1 MFKRTLAS
9 LVMFAALF
17 AGSAAQAAECR
28 LAYTAKI
35 HYAPQILALQKG
47 WFDTADTKVVGVD
60 LGMSAGIAAAEALVS
75 GSADVAVMGDVPAL
89 FALAS
94 ARPCVLVAS
103 YGGGEGMHSLVV
115 SQQSGI
121 TSPKN
126 LEGKKIGVHFGSST
140 HGAISL
146 YLKAH
151 GLLDSVK
158 LVNIKQSA
166 LVEALITGDIDAL
179 AASEPSPS
187 LALRKVAGTTRLATL
202 GGLGNDYPL
211 MMVASK
217 AFADAH
223 PEAIKALIA
232 GTRKGVDYINSDPAS
247 AGTELSKV
255 TGVSA
260 QLEQDTLRKL
270 DWQVRLNEPILAS
283 LEQTAAFLHSIGRLK
298 KIPDVRA
305 AVLSDSIR

>member
-17 AGSAAQAAECR
+17 AGSAAQAEDCR

-94 ARPCVLVAS
+94 RPCVLVAS

-121 TSPKN
+121 TSPKG

-223 PEAIKALIA
+223 PEVIKALIA